1 MRFALA
7 HLRKLIMPYSCDE
20 SLDLSSELD
29 GFEDIIS
36 SKPANVH
43 MIIRERG
50 IDTYLFEF
58 DIKIYPYQPD
68 AVRNFITP
76 KASTLLGFVATEL
89 PPPAY
94 STLKLLEFSS
104 SVEQVEIVI

>member
-36 SKPANVH
+36 SK
-43 MIIRERG
+43 
-50 IDTYLFEF
+50 
-58 DIKIYPYQPD
+58 
-68 AVRNFITP
+68 
-76 KASTLLGFVATEL
+76 
-89 PPPAY
+89 
-94 STLKLLEFSS
+94 
-104 SVEQVEIVI
+104 